1 MQGNHYKIRIST
13 RNELD
18 ILVEWAAKEGWNP
31 GLYDADS
38 FYATDPKGFLI
49 GFIDDEPISSIS
61 SVAYDETFGFLG
73 FYIVKPDYRGNGY
86 GYQIWNEAIKQL
98 PTQNIGLD
106 GVVAQQEDYK
116 KSGFKLA
123 YRNIRYEGVG
133 AKRGVSLAD
142 IVPLSTVPFELV
154 QSYDDAIFPVTRP
167 TFLASWLRQPE
178 SLSVGMLINGKLLG
192 YGMVRRC
199 RTGFRVGPLFADDE
213 KIADCLFLKM
223 LEFVGED
230 IPIFLDV
237 PEPNQQ
243 AVKLAERYQMKPMF
257 ETARM
262 YTKEPPNV
270 PIKKVFG
277 VTTFELG

>member
-1 MQGNHYKIRIST
+1 MQGNHYKIRKAT
-13 RNELD
+13 RSQLD

-38 FYATDPKGFLI
+38 FYTTDPKGFLI

-61 SVAYDETFGFLG
+61 SVAYDQTFGFLG

-86 GYQIWNEAIKQL
+86 GIQIWNEAIKNL

-106 GVVAQQEDYK
+106 GVVAQQKNYM
-116 KSGFKLA
+116 KSGFKFA

-133 AKRGVSLAD
+133 LKRGVSPTN
-142 IVPLSTVPFELV
+142 IVSLSTIPFELV
-154 QSYDDAIFPVTRP
+154 QSYDDSIFPVTRP
-167 TFLASWLRQPE
+167 TFLGSWLRQPE
-178 SLSVGMLINGKLLG
+178 SLSIGVLRGGKLHG
-192 YGMVRRC
+192 YSMVRKC
-199 RTGFRVGPLFADDE
+199 RNGFKVGPLFADNE
-213 KIADCLFLKM
+213 KIADSLFLEM
-223 LEFVGED
+223 LEFVGEK
-230 IPIFLDV
+230 IPIFLDI

-243 AVKLAERYQMKPMF
+243 AVQLAERYQMKPMF

-277 VTTFELG
+277 LTTFELG